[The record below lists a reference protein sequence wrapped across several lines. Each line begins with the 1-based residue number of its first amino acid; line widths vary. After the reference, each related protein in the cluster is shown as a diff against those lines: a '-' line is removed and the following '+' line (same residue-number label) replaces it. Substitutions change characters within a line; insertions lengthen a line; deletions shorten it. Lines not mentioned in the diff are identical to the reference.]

1 MFKLIVTFSALC
13 AVASA
18 GYLGGYGLGGYGLSG
33 HGLGYSGYSGY
44 SGIVAPAYHAPAVV
58 AAAPIV
64 KTYSAPIVAAPVVKT
79 IAPLATSYANT
90 YKVATKA
97 IPVVHAAPAVV
108 HAAPAV
114 YAAPAYHT
122 SSTYHGSLG
131 HYGLDYGYGH
141 GLLH

>member
-1 MFKLIVTFSALC
+1 MFKLIIALSALC

-33 HGLGYSGYSGY
+33 HGLGYGGYSGYSGY
-44 SGIVAPAYHAPAVV
+44 SGIVAPAYHAPTVV

-64 KTYSAPIVAAPVVKT
+64 KTYSAPIIA
-79 IAPLATSYANT
+79 APLATSYANT

-97 IPVVHAAPAVV
+97 IPIV

-114 YAAPAYHT
+114 YAAPAYH
-122 SSTYHGSLG
+122 GSLG
-131 HYGLDYGYGH
+131 YGLNYGYGH
-141 GLLH
+141 GLLHK

>member
-1 MFKLIVTFSALC
+1 MFKLIVALSALC

-18 GYLGGYGLGGYGLSG
+18 GYLGGYGLAG
-33 HGLGYSGYSGY
+33 HGLGYGLGYSGV
-44 SGIVAPAYHAPAVV
+44 VAPAYHAPAIV
-58 AAAPIV
+58 APAPII

-90 YKVATKA
+90 YKVATKS
-97 IPVVHAAPAVV
+97 IPVV

-114 YAAPAYHT
+114 YAAPSY
-122 SSTYHGSLG
+122 G
-131 HYGLDYGYGH
+131 HYGLNYGYGH